1 MAVLSICF
9 SLSHISLLST
19 SIRNVL
25 NSQHS
30 QLVDHNRR
38 FMVFVYYF
46 EAFFFRWLFLSFF
59 FSSSINSKINW
70 RRSEM
75 TFGAY
80 GNAFFGR
87 CLLNKMK
94 FTACIAAHH
103 NNQYRSK
110 RVDGG
115 CTHGERKREEHY
127 SVMGNDGI
135 LFYDAHWVIFM
146 FNFQCFG
153 SSVERV
159 SVAIC
164 RLLIASVGWWRS
176 TNLYTYIYIYTG
188 FLHHHRAPNQ
198 RWVLQKCK
206 IFKVYRFNCAIK
218 DITRFCIKAKPK

>member
-1 MAVLSICF
+1 
-9 SLSHISLLST
+9 
-19 SIRNVL
+19 
-25 NSQHS
+25 
-30 QLVDHNRR
+30 
-38 FMVFVYYF
+38 
-46 EAFFFRWLFLSFF
+46 
-59 FSSSINSKINW
+59 
-70 RRSEM
+70 M

-110 RVDGG
+110 RVNGG

-164 RLLIASVGWWRS
+164 RLLIASV
-176 TNLYTYIYIYTG
+176 YILAFFIITVHRINDEFCKNAK
-188 FLHHHRAPNQ
+188 FL
-198 RWVLQKCK
+198 KC
-206 IFKVYRFNCAIK
+206 IDLIV
-218 DITRFCIKAKPK
+218 P